1 MLFIGLSG
9 RRISLFAIAVYC
21 KNEFD
26 VVSYDHSKRLNIAI
40 RSLPWGDK
48 KYYYFENL
56 LRILYQFRY
65 MLFV

>member
-9 RRISLFAIAVYC
+9 RRISLSATAVYY
-21 KNEFD
+21 KNEFN

-48 KYYYFENL
+48 KI
-56 LRILYQFRY
+56 ILF
-65 MLFV
+65 